1 MQIYDRSDNEITTLE
16 QWARLYDTPQQSH
29 QWVEHRSA
37 YSVADFVLNRNGASQ
52 LESRVSNALG
62 ERVSLEKAMP
72 EYEVRFDGYGR
83 GRVHDLGIF
92 GETASGKS
100 IFVGLEAKVDET
112 FGAMLKDVYLQAK
125 ARQIT
130 GVSTNAP
137 ERIEKLLA
145 AHFSA
150 PDPAM
155 FNVRYQLLYATAGTI
170 AEKADVSV
178 LYVAV
183 FKTLLY
189 DETIGASNYRDYVH
203 FVNKVGAQP
212 IKLSDKGADA
222 HEMQLANRRLVCL
235 HEYFDLRA

>member
-1 MQIYDRSDNEITTLE
+1 MLIKDRSDNEISTLD

-62 ERVSLEKAMP
+62 ESVSFEKAIP
-72 EYEVRFDGYGR
+72 EYEVRFDEYGR

-137 ERIEKLLA
+137 ERIENLLA

-170 AEKADVSV
+170 AEKADISV

-183 FKTLLY
+183 FKTPLY